1 MIKFF
6 QFITIILILVNCAV
20 SFAAESEEELSEDE
34 EARRGIKIASERLK
48 KVFPMTV
55 EARIFFPNMDA
66 HIKSH
71 EIKIGDDALSLKNF
85 GMDSKVAPEFIF
97 RYKNFS
103 VDYIRL
109 KGDGANFVDGLNFG
123 GEKFNGA
130 VNSQS
135 DLHYIKLN
143 VDREIISLMGTR
155 AAWNY
160 GITGVKWSGSVENLR
175 AGSDENYFAA
185 IPTIGIALEMAIRP
199 KVKVYTNISGIVMGG
214 HGHLCD
220 FDGGFAYM
228 ADENFSWKIGFR
240 HIDAKIN
247 WRSVHG
253 DFKLNGFY
261 TGLRA
266 DF

>member
-1 MIKFF
+1 MIKFL
-6 QFITIILILVNCAV
+6 IAILILLNCTV
-20 SFAAESEEELSEDE
+20 SFAAQVEEEISDE
-34 EARRGIKIASERLK
+34 EKAKRGIKIASEKLK
-48 KVFPMTV
+48 KDFPVSV
-55 EARIFFPNMDA
+55 EARIFFPNMDG

-71 EIKIGDDALSLKNF
+71 EVKIGADALSLKNF
-85 GMDSKVAPEFIF
+85 GMDSNIAPEYIL

-103 VDYIRL
+103 VDYLRL
-109 KGDGANFVDGLNFG
+109 KGDGGNFVDGLNFG
-123 GEKFNGA
+123 GKIYNGA
-130 VNSQS
+130 INAES

-160 GITGVKWSGSVENLR
+160 GLTGVKWRGSIDD
-175 AGSDENYFAA
+175 SSENYFVP
-185 IPTIGIALEMAIRP
+185 IPTIGIALEMKIRP

-220 FDGGFAYM
+220 FEGGFAYL
-228 ADENFSWKIGFR
+228 ADENFSWKVGYR
-240 HIDAKIN
+240 HIDTKIN

-261 TGLRA
+261 TSLRA

>member
-1 MIKFF
+1 MKRFLIV
-6 QFITIILILVNCAV
+6 TILIWLQCAV
-20 SFAAESEEELSEDE
+20 SFAAQVDEELSDDE
-34 EARRGIKIASERLK
+34 KAQQGIKIVSERLQK
-48 KVFPMTV
+48 DFPFSV

-71 EIKIGDDALSLKNF
+71 EIKIDDDALSLKSF
-85 GMDSKVAPEFIF
+85 GMDSNVAPEYIL

-109 KGDGANFVDGLNFG
+109 KGDGGNSVDDLTFG
-123 GEKFNGA
+123 GQTYNGV
-130 VNSQS
+130 VNSES

-143 VDREIISLMGTR
+143 VDREIISLMGTK

-160 GITGVKWSGSVENLR
+160 GITGVKWRGSFED
-175 AGSDENYFAA
+175 GTENYFFP
-185 IPTIGIALEMAIRP
+185 IPTIGIALEMKIQP
-199 KVKVYTNISGIVMGG
+199 KVKVYTNISGVVMGG

-220 FDGGFAYM
+220 FEGGFAYI
-228 ADENFSWKIGFR
+228 ADENFLWKVGYR
-240 HIDAKIN
+240 HIDAKVN

>member
-1 MIKFF
+1 MTKFL
-6 QFITIILILVNCAV
+6 IAILILLNCAV
-20 SFAAESEEELSEDE
+20 SFAAQVEEEISDE
-34 EARRGIKIASERLK
+34 EKAKRGIKIASEKLK
-48 KVFPMTV
+48 KNFPVSV
-55 EARIFFPNMDA
+55 EARIFFPNMDG

-85 GMDSKVAPEFIF
+85 GMDSNIAPEYIL

-103 VDYIRL
+103 VDYLRL
-109 KGDGANFVDGLNFG
+109 KGDGGKFVDGLNFG
-123 GEKFNGA
+123 GKIYNGA
-130 VNSQS
+130 VNEES

-160 GITGVKWSGSVENLR
+160 GLTGVKWRGSIDD
-175 AGSDENYFAA
+175 SSENYFVPV
-185 IPTIGIALEMAIRP
+185 PTIGLALEMKIRP

-220 FDGGFAYM
+220 FEGGFAYL
-228 ADENFSWKIGFR
+228 ADENFSWKVGYR
-240 HIDAKIN
+240 HIDTKIN
-247 WRSVHG
+247 WRIVHG

-261 TGLRA
+261 TSLRA
-266 DF
+266 EF